1 MSNRA
6 FDTSKL
12 GSGYGFESF
21 PTQPVEMPPTWAIAT
36 GAMFL
41 VGALLMWVCLHLPCS
56 TRLELIRATL
66 AGLHGAEHVRANSP

>member
-21 PTQPVEMPPTWAIAT
+21 PDKPVEMPPAWALVTA
-36 GAMFL
+36 GVFL
-41 VGALLMWVCLHLPCS
+41 VGALLMWVCLRLLPPRDLS
-56 TRLELIRATL
+56 
-66 AGLHGAEHVRANSP
+66 